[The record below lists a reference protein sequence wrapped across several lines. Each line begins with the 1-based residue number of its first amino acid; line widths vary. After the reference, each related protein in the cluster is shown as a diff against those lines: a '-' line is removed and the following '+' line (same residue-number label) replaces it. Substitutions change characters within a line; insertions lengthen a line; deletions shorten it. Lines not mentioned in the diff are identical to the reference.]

1 MATRHILTLISFPMQ
16 IPDHPNVDV
25 SIRELRGARILVL
38 DNSGN
43 IHSIWKPGFSSDSFM
58 TKSYWEFL
66 ATLPT
71 LVPEG
76 SIGMRNA
83 KGGWISDCIQFCECR

>member
-1 MATRHILTLISFPMQ
+1 M
-16 IPDHPNVDV
+16 VDS

-43 IHSIWKPGFSSDSFM
+43 IHSIWKPGTSSDAFM

-71 LVPEG
+71 LAPEG
-76 SIGMRNA
+76 SIGERRLILDTNA
-83 KGGWISDCIQFCECR
+83 YTGTTGQNKASLRPA